1 MSNVEKLLKNM
12 PQKKDIDSF
21 NEEDIKSFNKELR
34 TAVQKENPSIEEA
47 QNLAH
52 AFWRLYIDRFE
63 SEPEFDRDHPETWYK
78 AFLEKANKNEG
89 DPLLFLH
96 PFDKEL
102 FKFPGACKESPA
114 KYLKI
119 ITYSNA
125 LLKCGDKKIPKN
137 GLFKDVDFEIKK
149 NKKDDKD
156 EKDGKDYK
164 DVQSWCE
171 KIIEKK
177 ESWRKGITDEK
188 LDADIKENERFL
200 EPMVP
205 HPTQG
210 DHKNARIVVLGKNP
224 AYAPRLWRE
233 PHVLKGNNRMKER
246 GFLGLQ
252 ACWTKEDCRTK
263 EDEKLADA
271 FKRFYPFAKWRLFND
286 PSAMVG
292 LIKSDWYI
300 KRYIT
305 PEKSLYDHSVQQY
318 INDHYSEEEAT
329 ELYVL
334 YRSIRNAV
342 QLYEAYCTC
351 NDDCKEA
358 FTQLLEEHAEKTD
371 AKKASASNLR
381 EVLEACIDRFKE
393 LDHLFSQLELFPYQ
407 TENERSIP
415 YAFLENVTNLDFD
428 GFHPL
433 PSQLITFLLFK
444 ALLLDSIK
452 PESKE
457 SKRCFVVRG
466 THYWRALIKW
476 MFQSD
481 AENRDKAL
489 ALFDERALEPMDPQ
503 QLSITFNNLISVKQ
517 KRDLQGENSKLY
529 EFCEEWITP

>member
-1 MSNVEKLLKNM
+1 MSNVKKLLKNM

-21 NEEDIKSFNKELR
+21 NEEDIDSFNKELR
-34 TAVQKENPSIEEA
+34 TAVQNENPSIEDA
-47 QNLAH
+47 QKLAR
-52 AFWRLYIDRFE
+52 AFWRLYIDRFK
-63 SEPEFDRDHPETWYK
+63 PKDPNPPETRYK
-78 AFLEKANKNEG
+78 TFLEKANENEG

-102 FKFPGACKESPA
+102 FKFPDTCQESPD

-119 ITYSNA
+119 IAYSNA

-137 GLFKDVDFEIKK
+137 GLFKDGDFKTKRDE
-149 NKKDDKD
+149 KDDKD
-156 EKDGKDYK
+156 EKD
-164 DVQSWCE
+164 VRSWCE

-177 ESWRKGITDEK
+177 EDWREGIDS
-188 LDADIKENERFL
+188 LDADIKENECFL

-210 DHKNARIVVLGKNP
+210 DHENARIIVLGKNP

-233 PHVLKGNNRMKER
+233 PHVLKGDNRMKER

-263 EDEKLADA
+263 EDERFADA

-286 PSAMVG
+286 RSAMVG

-300 KRYIT
+300 ERYIT
-305 PEKSLYDHSVQQY
+305 PEKSLYDHSVQHY
-318 INDHYSEEEAT
+318 INEHYSEKEAT
-329 ELYVL
+329 ELYDL
-334 YRSIRNAV
+334 YRSIPNAV
-342 QLYEAYCTC
+342 QLYEAYCTRK
-351 NDDCKEA
+351 DDRKEA
-358 FTQLLEEHAEKTD
+358 FVQLLEEHTTKKTD
-371 AKKASASNLR
+371 VKKAAASNLQ
-381 EVLEACIDRFKE
+381 EVLEACIGRFKE

-415 YAFLENVTNLDFD
+415 YAFLKNVTNREFD

-444 ALLLDSIK
+444 ALLLDSIEN
-452 PESKE
+452 ESNK

-466 THYWRALIKW
+466 TRYWRALIEW

-481 AENRDKAL
+481 DKNRNKAL

-529 EFCEEWITP
+529 KFCEKWITP